1 VLHPHTRR
9 RSLAAGSIVMSI
21 ALLGVTLALRA
32 EQAPAQGAAP
42 RPLVP
47 MTASS
52 LLRDPASH
60 MGENVSMMA
69 SVETIL
75 SKTAFTVDQ
84 DKTKSTGKELLILVP
99 TLTTA
104 PEPNIYVTVQ
114 GEVMKFD
121 VAEIAKKARGYT
133 IDLTPEQIAKYTG
146 QPIVLAAVV
155 VTPALVDL
163 AKRPIRPMTPEEIT
177 FATWMNA
184 INPAFTAMRTGL
196 EQPNAALLKE
206 QAATLKKSFASVE
219 AFFKAKGTADATK
232 WAAEAVALS
241 TTIEAGL
248 ASGKLDEVK
257 AAVGSLQPLCAS
269 CHTPYRERMDDGTY
283 RIKRGG

>member
-1 VLHPHTRR
+1 VLHPHTLR
-9 RSLAAGSIVMSI
+9 RSLTAGSIAMSI
-21 ALLGVTLALRA
+21 ALLVVTVALRA
-32 EQAPAQGAAP
+32 EQAPAQGAA

-60 MGENVSMMA
+60 MGENVSLMA
-69 SVETIL
+69 AVETIL

-84 DKTKSTGKELLILVP
+84 DKAKATGKELLVLVP
-99 TLTTA
+99 TLTTP
-104 PEPNIYVTVQ
+104 PEPNLYVTVQ

-146 QPIVLAAVV
+146 QPMVLAAVV

-184 INPAFTAMRTGL
+184 MNPAFTGLRAGL
-196 EQPNAALLKE
+196 EQPNVALLKE
-206 QAATLKKSFASVE
+206 QAATIKKSFVSVE
-219 AFFKAKGTADATK
+219 AFFKAKGIADATK
-232 WAAEAVALS
+232 WAADAVAIA
-241 TTIEAGL
+241 TTIEVGL
-248 ASGKLDEVK
+248 ATGKFDEVK
-257 AAVGSLQPLCAS
+257 AAAGNLQPLCAS

-283 RIKRGG
+283 RIKIGG